1 MRANQEFM
9 TRLGALEAHVNREQ
23 SCGDNHMSG
32 GMPRGDHDLLE
43 MDVVNVENIGD
54 VWVTD

>member
-54 VWVTD
+54 V